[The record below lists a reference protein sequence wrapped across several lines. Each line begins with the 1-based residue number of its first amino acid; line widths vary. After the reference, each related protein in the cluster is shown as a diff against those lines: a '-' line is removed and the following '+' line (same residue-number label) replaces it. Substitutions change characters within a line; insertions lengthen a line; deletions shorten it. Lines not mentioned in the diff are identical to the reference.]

1 MIAMMAMSRNK
12 SDRISLAVVHRTRKG
27 DDMKKLLVFA
37 LLAAGCGSGYTPAPV
52 NPGPPG
58 TQDAFISGQ
67 YNMVLTSSDGHGTT
81 NVYTNF
87 TQSDNAF
94 TGTAST
100 LVCPGNELSQCEG
113 RDASAVSITPS
124 GMISASKVTMT
135 ISFPTTAGSDTVNM
149 VGTVTGTNLAGTYTD
164 SLGDA
169 GTWAAS
175 VAIHPFASPPSVY
188 NYGGTFNSTSHP
200 LLIAPTISVQLGE
213 DVTSDDRSK
222 LSGSATI
229 LNSPCISA
237 LAFSGQAIGDAFSLT
252 DTASKA
258 HVLALPTHPT
268 VPTDNSFI
276 FSYSFE
282 STAASCAGDSGR
294 GVVTI
299 TGSPW
304 DYVRKP
310 PVS

>member
-1 MIAMMAMSRNK
+1 MMTMRRNR
-12 SDRISLAVVHRTRKG
+12 SDRRLLTLVHRTRKG
-27 DDMKKLLVFA
+27 VDMKKLLPFA
-37 LLAAGCGSGYTPAPV
+37 LLAAGCGAGYTPAPA
-52 NPGPPG
+52 NPGIPG

-67 YNMVLTSSDGHGTT
+67 YNMMLTSSDGHGTT
-81 NVYTNF
+81 NIYTNF

-94 TGTAST
+94 TGAEST
-100 LVCPGNELSQCEG
+100 LVCPSNDLSQCEG
-113 RDASAVSITPS
+113 RDVSAVSITPS
-124 GMISASKVTMT
+124 GMVSGSKVTMT

-149 VGTVTGTNLAGTYTD
+149 VGTATGTNLAGTYTD

-175 VAIHPFASPPSVY
+175 VAIHPFGSPPAVY
-188 NYGGTFNSTSHP
+188 DYGGTFNSTSHP
-200 LLIAPTISVQLGE
+200 LLIAPTISVELGE
-213 DVTSDDRSK
+213 DVTSDDRSR

-237 LAFSGQAIGDAFSLT
+237 LTFSGRAIGDAFSPT

-258 HVLALPTHPT
+258 HVLALPAHPA
-268 VPTDNSFI
+268 VAGDNSFA

-294 GVVTI
+294 GMVTI